1 MPQTKRL
8 LIKQSRL
15 DSKQKGRAKFI
26 IPDERADVVTSRS
39 GSRVVRQ
46 LTGEFK
52 SLENQWLT
60 HLA

>member
-1 MPQTKRL
+1 M
-8 LIKQSRL
+8 
-15 DSKQKGRAKFI
+15 GRMGDYLSAGAMV
-26 IPDERADVVTSRS
+26 EAAV
-39 GSRVVRQ
+39 GRQ